1 MSISKSSSYRAG
13 GRTLFIDFQQN
24 GVVKSLRD
32 SKGNCASCIS
42 ESEKGKREIS
52 FSLQKFRE
60 ILKSSS
66 YLFLG
71 ESIAATVLADL
82 VAFLVPTRS
91 AVSTVVFPLAT
102 RTFPAPLSL
111 FLRRLLVG
119 VCVLAPAEQ
128 VRVNIN
134 NVTMITITITTA
146 ITIISTEANLLRS
159 EVRKFKPGESEPLPE
174 GSAGGLNAAARP
186 GGGGVLQRR

>member
-1 MSISKSSSYRAG
+1 M
-13 GRTLFIDFQQN
+13 
-24 GVVKSLRD
+24 
-32 SKGNCASCIS
+32 
-42 ESEKGKREIS
+42 
-52 FSLQKFRE
+52 
-60 ILKSSS
+60 KSSS

-71 ESIAATVLADL
+71 ESIAASVLADL
-82 VAFLVPTRS
+82 VAFLVSARS

-186 GGGGVLQRR
+186 GEGGSCKGDNIGMIKTSENVIRVIKKVVPVLSNITCYRVWSWVGGRYRSNLAGGVRQAWV

>member
-1 MSISKSSSYRAG
+1 MIKK
-13 GRTLFIDFQQN
+13 Q
-24 GVVKSLRD
+24 
-32 SKGNCASCIS
+32 
-42 ESEKGKREIS
+42 
-52 FSLQKFRE
+52 
-60 ILKSSS
+60 S
-66 YLFLG
+66 YLFLC
-71 ESIAATVLADL
+71 ESVAPPHLTDL
-82 VAFLVPTRS
+82 VTLLVS
-91 AVSTVVFPLAT
+91 AGCAVPAVVLPLAA
-102 RTFPAPLSL
+102 RTFSAPFSL
-111 FLRRLLVG
+111 LLRRLLVG

>member
-1 MSISKSSSYRAG
+1 M
-13 GRTLFIDFQQN
+13 
-24 GVVKSLRD
+24 
-32 SKGNCASCIS
+32 
-42 ESEKGKREIS
+42 
-52 FSLQKFRE
+52 
-60 ILKSSS
+60 KSSS

-71 ESIAATVLADL
+71 ESIAASVLADL
-82 VAFLVPTRS
+82 VAFLVSARS

-186 GGGGVLQRR
+186 GGGGSCKGDNIGMIKTRENVICGTQIYVIKKVVPVLSNITCYRVWSWVGGRYRSNLAGGVRQAWV

>member
-1 MSISKSSSYRAG
+1 M
-13 GRTLFIDFQQN
+13 
-24 GVVKSLRD
+24 
-32 SKGNCASCIS
+32 
-42 ESEKGKREIS
+42 
-52 FSLQKFRE
+52 
-60 ILKSSS
+60 
-66 YLFLG
+66 
-71 ESIAATVLADL
+71 
-82 VAFLVPTRS
+82 AFLVPARS

-128 VRVNIN
+128 VKVNIN
-134 NVTMITITITTA
+134 NVTMITITIT

-186 GGGGVLQRR
+186 GEGVLAKEIILE

>member
-1 MSISKSSSYRAG
+1 M
-13 GRTLFIDFQQN
+13 
-24 GVVKSLRD
+24 
-32 SKGNCASCIS
+32 
-42 ESEKGKREIS
+42 
-52 FSLQKFRE
+52 
-60 ILKSSS
+60 KSSS

-71 ESIAATVLADL
+71 ESIAASVLADL
-82 VAFLVPTRS
+82 VAFLVSARS

-119 VCVLAPAEQ
+119 VCILAPAEQ

-186 GGGGVLQRR
+186 GGGGGLAKEIVLE